1 MARSRPLL
9 LLTAFEPFDE
19 TGVNSSERTLAAVK
33 KRGVRGG
40 QLACRIL
47 PVDQQ
52 KAPAALIAAVDRLR
66 PDAVICLGQS
76 ARRSAI
82 SIERIAINLLD
93 FRKPDN
99 AGRKFTDRPIVRGG
113 PAAYFTTLPVRAM
126 WRAVRR
132 AKVPVELSQDA
143 GSYLCNQVTYVL
155 LHHAAM
161 HHEILLAGFI
171 HLPSL
176 PEQALHWGSAH
187 ASMSVATL
195 AVGVTSALTAIVK
208 QLGMKPSRT

>member
-1 MARSRPLL
+1 MAQSKPLL
-9 LLTAFEPFDE
+9 LLTAFEPFDD
-19 TGVNSSERTLAAVK
+19 TGMNSSEQALAAVK
-33 KRGVRGG
+33 KCGVAGVK
-40 QLACRIL
+40 LACRVL

-66 PDAVICLGQS
+66 PDAVVCLGQS
-76 ARRSAI
+76 ARRTAI

-99 AGRKFTDRPIVRGG
+99 AGRKFTDRPIVRAG

-126 WRAVRR
+126 WSAVRR

-143 GSYLCNQVTYVL
+143 GSYLCNQVTYAL

-161 HHEILLAGFI
+161 QRRKLPAGFI

-176 PEQALHWGSAH
+176 PEQALHWGGAH
-187 ASMSVATL
+187 ASMSVASL
-195 AVGVTSALTAIVK
+195 AIGVTATLTAISK
-208 QLGMKPSRT
+208 HLRSKRSRS